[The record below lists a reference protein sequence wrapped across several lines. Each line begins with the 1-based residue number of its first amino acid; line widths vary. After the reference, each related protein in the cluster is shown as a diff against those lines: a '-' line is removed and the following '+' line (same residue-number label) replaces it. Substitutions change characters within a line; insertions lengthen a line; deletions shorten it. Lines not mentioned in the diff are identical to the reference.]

1 MKHKTKDEI
10 IKILNEVKDEV
21 KSKYKA
27 EIKGIFGS
35 YARGDENKT
44 SDIDIIVDF
53 EKGADLFDLV
63 ETSMFLEEKLSCPVD
78 IIPRDSIRSEIKEL
92 ILQETIYI

>member
-1 MKHKTKDEI
+1 MKQKTRDEI
-10 IKILNEVKDEV
+10 IEILNEVKEEV
-21 KSKYKA
+21 KRKYKA

-35 YARGDENKT
+35 YARGDETKA

-63 ETSMFLEEKLSCPVD
+63 ETSMYLEEKLSCPVD
-78 IIPRDSIRSEIKEL
+78 IIPKESIRSELKDR
-92 ILQETIYI
+92 ILRETIYI

>member
-10 IKILNEVKDEV
+10 VKILNEVKDEV

-35 YARGDENKT
+35 YARGDEKKM

-63 ETSMFLEEKLSCPVD
+63 ETSLFLEKKLSCKVD
-78 IIPRDSIRSEIKEL
+78 IIPRDAIRSEIKEL

>member
-1 MKHKTKDEI
+1 MTKDEI

-21 KSKYKA
+21 KGKYRA

-35 YARGDENKT
+35 YARGDEKKA

-63 ETSMFLEEKLSCPVD
+63 ETSIFLEE
-78 IIPRDSIRSEIKEL
+78 
-92 ILQETIYI
+92 

>member
-1 MKHKTKDEI
+1 MRRMTKDEI
-10 IKILNEVKDEV
+10 IEILNEVKDEV
-21 KSKYKA
+21 KGKYRA

-35 YARGDENKT
+35 YARGDEKKT

-63 ETSMFLEEKLSCPVD
+63 ETSIFLEEKLSCKVD

-92 ILQETIYI
+92 VLQETIYI

>member
-10 IKILNEVKDEV
+10 IEILNEVKDEV
-21 KSKYKA
+21 KIKYKA

-35 YARGDENKT
+35 YARGDEKKT

-63 ETSMFLEEKLSCPVD
+63 ETSIFLEEKLSCKVD
-78 IIPRDSIRSEIKEL
+78 IIPRNSIRNEIKES
-92 ILQETIYI
+92 ILQESVYL